1 MILTTFSLPILAS
14 SVEIIF
20 LKNINEKNLE
30 VQYKNMLNTGTHEEL
45 IKIIKTTYLR
55 NEDRVNSKKRIS
67 EKDSTYFK
75 LAEKYLYNELAISLN
90 MTVDEVKDYIFEI
103 VNK

>member
-1 MILTTFSLPILAS
+1 MFLTTFSLPILAS

-20 LKNINEKNLE
+20 LKNINEENLE
-30 VQYKNMLNTGTHEEL
+30 VQYKDMLNTGNHKDL

>member
-1 MILTTFSLPILAS
+1 MLKKL
-14 SVEIIF
+14 VEKIPTIEP

-30 VQYKNMLNTGTHEEL
+30 VQYKDMLNTCNHENL

-55 NEDRVNSKKRIS
+55 NEDRVNSKKKIS

-75 LAEKYLYNELAISLN
+75 LAEKYLYNELATSLN